1 MSVDRD
7 AQWHQY
13 VLGYDI
19 DGPQDAVDR
28 EAEIIRLDLMH
39 RMQYSRLSGGEA
51 HLFPKFELES
61 QQGDIIEAA
70 TFEAKEPIVLRDLVK
85 RLGLTVSRG
94 ELEDEA
100 IALAQREGT
109 SLEDVKRFFGED
121 LSMLERDV
129 LNRKAREWALS
140 HV

>member
-1 MSVDRD
+1 M
-7 AQWHQY
+7 
-13 VLGYDI
+13 
-19 DGPQDAVDR
+19 
-28 EAEIIRLDLMH
+28 
-39 RMQYSRLSGGEA
+39 
-51 HLFPKFELES
+51 
-61 QQGDIIEAA
+61 
-70 TFEAKEPIVLRDLVK
+70 RDLVK

>member
-1 MSVDRD
+1 MSVNRD
-7 AQWHQY
+7 ELWHQF
-13 VLGYDI
+13 VIAYDI
-19 DGPQDAVDR
+19 DVPQDAVDR
-28 EAEIIRLDLMH
+28 ELDIIKLDLMH
-39 RMQYSRLSGGEA
+39 RMQYDRLTGGEA
-51 HLFPKFELES
+51 HLFPKLELES
-61 QQGDIIEAA
+61 QQGDLLEAA
-70 TFEAKEPIVLRDLVK
+70 TFEAKEPLVLRDLVK

-100 IALAQREGT
+100 IALARREGT